1 MVHISENAYTG
12 CKKNVHTF
20 IRRKEVLLFSN
31 LTNFWHAY
39 GLSKDFLFSKKKL
52 ILFKNVDLWSYCVN
66 KLDFDVLRWEI
77 SLPKLISKM
86 HLIPWKMTSNYVIRA
101 QIMFSS
107 QKTQFQAYFG
117 NFDHFSLFF
126 SDFNRTPVN
135 WLFWPFLTLYLKK
148 DNQI

>member
-12 CKKNVHTF
+12 CKKTSILSFGVKRFYFSQIWLIFGMHMAYQRTF
-20 IRRKEVLLFSN
+20 C
-31 LTNFWHAY
+31 
-39 GLSKDFLFSKKKL
+39 FLKKM

-86 HLIPWKMTSNYVIRA
+86 HLIPWKMTSYYVIRA